1 MKPLLIMA
9 VAVVLAFFHFGCGGP
24 KVSHYEE
31 SRITSMAWAGDTLIA
46 YSKITE
52 RGFLAEGI
60 KRNPKIS
67 INLWI
72 AEVNPGLGKIDTTY
86 MLKEIPSPLGRIE
99 FFPGGENLL
108 YAAEDGVWR
117 MNLSNGERTRF
128 FTHPSFIDLPL
139 EINVGPGEDYSAIVV
154 NAEGMP
160 ASEGLLDLFMIETE
174 TGILVFH
181 TDSLLDSRS
190 FAWSS
195 HDCISY
201 IQPDPWNEGKNVIM
215 QFGVT
220 DCIIQPSDMT
230 EEEVICNCPQPNLSS
245 SGRWLAYENTGQLK
259 IKENGE

>member
-1 MKPLLIMA
+1 MKPLVIMA
-9 VAVVLAFFHFGCGGP
+9 VAVALVSLIIGCGGP

-72 AEVNPGLGKIDTTY
+72 AEVNPALGKLDTTY
-86 MLKEIPSPLGRIE
+86 MLKEIPAPLGRIE
-99 FFPGGENLL
+99 FFPGGEKLL
-108 YAAEDGVWR
+108 YATEDGVWKMDLR
-117 MNLSNGERTRF
+117 NGERKQF
-128 FTHPSFIDLPL
+128 FTHPSFRDLPL
-139 EINVGPGEDYSAIVV
+139 EITVGPGEEFSAIVV
-154 NAEGMP
+154 DAEGMP

-181 TDSLLDSRS
+181 TDSLKDAKS
-190 FAWSS
+190 FAWNS

-201 IQPDPWNEGKNVIM
+201 IQPDPWNEGQNVIM

-220 DCIIQPSDMT
+220 DCIIKPSEMT

-245 SGRWLAYENTGQLK
+245 SGRWLAYDDGGKLK
-259 IKENGE
+259 IEENGE